1 MKKIEV
7 VAAIIKEGDRIFA
20 TQRGYGEH
28 KGYWEF
34 PGGKLEK
41 GETLQECVTREFKEE
56 FEKEIFVTSG
66 MADAEVIETLHTN
79 GIIKNKSVMKAI
91 NKIYTKD
98 APFKAGRA
106 TLSSKMG
113 YVEII
118 NTLRTGMR
126 TDIKVT
132 IPEGYNLDE
141 IAEVFVAAGADKDK
155 LYYEFEF
162 GQFDYDFVK
171 NLPEGKNRL
180 EGYLFP
186 DTYFIEIGMSE
197 HDMID
202 MCLAQFDKV
211 YTEEYSARAKELGF
225 TDHEIMTLASIIEK
239 ECKTDRELVSSV
251 FHNRLK
257 SSHFKYL
264 ESCATVIYVTRQPKD
279 RLTYADINVKSP
291 YNTYI
296 TPGLPPGPIAS
307 AGAAAIHAALYPA
320 ESEYYY
326 FSDAGDG
333 TNSFSVT
340 YEEHLSKNP

>member
-1 MKKIEV
+1 MKKKSIIAAAAV
-7 VAAIIKEGDRIFA
+7 VAVILLVSVCLLNNGLF
-20 TQRGYGEH
+20 
-28 KGYWEF
+28 
-34 PGGKLEK
+34 LEK
-41 GETLQECVTREFKEE
+41 T
-56 FEKEIFVTSG
+56 EKEIVVSTG
-66 MADAEVIETLHTN
+66 MTDSQVIEMLHEN
-79 GIIKNKSVMKAI
+79 GIISNKTVMKII
-91 NKIYTKD
+91 NRIYTKN
-98 APFKAGRA
+98 APFKVGSAV
-106 TLSSKMG
+106 LSSKMG
-113 YVEII
+113 YTEII
-118 NTLRTGMR
+118 NILRNDMR
-126 TDIKVT
+126 TDVKVT

-141 IAEVFVAAGADKDK
+141 IAEVFAFAGADKDK
-155 LYYEFEF
+155 FYYELEH

-171 NLPEGKNRL
+171 DLPAGKTRL

-202 MCLAQFDKV
+202 MCLKQFDKV
-211 YTEEYSARAKELGF
+211 YTEEYRTRAKELGM

-239 ECKTDRELVSSV
+239 ECKTDREIVSSV
-251 FHNRLK
+251 FHNRLN
-257 SSHFKYL
+257 SPQFKYL

-307 AGAAAIHAALYPA
+307 PGAVAIHAALYPA

-333 TNSFSVT
+333 TNSFSKT

>member
-1 MKKIEV
+1 MDMATKRRKKRKYNTFKLIYIAFVLGVSMLLSAWIIMSVNELLALARPDYEVIIEIPENASHGD
-7 VAAIIKEGDRIFA
+7 VAKILKKNDIIEHRVLFTMFA
-20 TQRGYGEH
+20 TVSKRGVEYPAGEYKINSNMDYRAMLRRLTSK
-28 KGYWEF
+28 KGQ
-34 PGGKLEK
+34 LN
-41 GETLQECVTREFKEE
+41 T
-56 FEKEIFVTSG
+56 
-66 MADAEVIETLHTN
+66 
-79 GIIKNKSVMKAI
+79 VM
-91 NKIYTKD
+91 
-98 APFKAGRA
+98 
-106 TLSSKMG
+106 
-113 YVEII
+113 
-118 NTLRTGMR
+118 
-126 TDIKVT
+126 VT
-132 IPEGYNLDE
+132 IPEGYEVSQIVDLLVEKGVCERDE
-141 IAEVFVAAGADKDK
+141 LEDVVANTDFD
-155 LYYEFEF
+155 YEFLKE
-162 GQFDYDFVK
+162 
-171 NLPEGKNRL
+171 LPLGKSNRL

-257 SSHFKYL
+257 SSQFKYL

>member
-1 MKKIEV
+1 MNKKIIIAV
-7 VAAIIKEGDRIFA
+7 VAAALAVI
-20 TQRGYGEH
+20 
-28 KGYWEF
+28 
-34 PGGKLEK
+34 L
-41 GETLQECVTREFKEE
+41 CVTVCLFTNGLFLKKT
-56 FEKEIFVTSG
+56 EKEIVVSTG
-66 MADAEVIETLHTN
+66 MTDTQVIEMLHKN
-79 GIIKNKSVMKAI
+79 GIISNKTVMKII
-91 NKIYTKD
+91 NRIYTKN
-98 APFKAGRA
+98 APFKVGCAN
-106 TLSSKMG
+106 LSSKMG
-113 YVEII
+113 YWEII
-118 NTLRTGMR
+118 DILRNDMR
-126 TDIKVT
+126 TDVKVT

-141 IAEVFVAAGADKDK
+141 IAEVFASAGADKDK
-155 LYYEFEF
+155 FYYELEH

-171 NLPEGKNRL
+171 TLPEGKTRF

-211 YTEEYSARAKELGF
+211 YTEEYSTRAKELGF

-251 FHNRLK
+251 FHNRLNSNK
-257 SSHFKYL
+257 FKYL

-279 RLTYADINVKSP
+279 RLTYDDINVKSP

-307 AGAAAIHAALYPA
+307 PGKAAIHAALYPA

>member
-1 MKKIEV
+1 MKKKIIIAALAAVIAVILLVSVCLLNNGLFLKKTEKEV
-7 VAAIIKEGDRIFA
+7 VVS
-20 TQRGYGEH
+20 T
-28 KGYWEF
+28 
-34 PGGKLEK
+34 
-41 GETLQECVTREFKEE
+41 
-56 FEKEIFVTSG
+56 G
-66 MADAEVIETLHTN
+66 MTDSQVIEMLHEN
-79 GIIKNKSVMKAI
+79 GIISNKTVMKII
-91 NKIYTKD
+91 NRIYTKN
-98 APFKAGRA
+98 APFKVGSAV
-106 TLSSKMG
+106 LSSKMG
-113 YVEII
+113 YLEII
-118 NTLRTGMR
+118 DILRNDMR
-126 TDIKVT
+126 TDVKVT

-141 IAEVFVAAGADKDK
+141 IADVFASAGADKDK
-155 LYYEFEF
+155 FYYELEH

-257 SSHFKYL
+257 SSQFKYL

>member
-1 MKKIEV
+1 MKKKIII
-7 VAAIIKEGDRIFA
+7 AAAAVLAVILCISVCLLSNGLF
-20 TQRGYGEH
+20 
-28 KGYWEF
+28 
-34 PGGKLEK
+34 LEK
-41 GETLQECVTREFKEE
+41 A
-56 FEKEIFVTSG
+56 EKEIVVSTG
-66 MADAEVIETLHTN
+66 MTDSQIIEMLHEN
-79 GIIKNKSVMKAI
+79 GIISNKTVMKII
-91 NKIYTKD
+91 NRIYTKN
-98 APFKAGRA
+98 APFKVGSAN
-106 TLSSKMG
+106 LSSKMG
-113 YVEII
+113 YTEII
-118 NTLRTGMR
+118 DILRNSMH
-126 TDIKVT
+126 TDVKVT

-141 IAEVFVAAGADKDK
+141 IADVFAAAGADKDK
-155 LYYEFEF
+155 FYYELEH
-162 GQFDYDFVK
+162 GQFDYDFIK
-171 NLPEGKNRL
+171 DLPEGKNRL

-211 YTEEYSARAKELGF
+211 YTEEYSARAKELGMS
-225 TDHEIMTLASIIEK
+225 DHEIMTLASIIEK
-239 ECKTDRELVSSV
+239 ECKTDRELISSV

-257 SSHFKYL
+257 SSQFKYL

-307 AGAAAIHAALYPA
+307 PGAAAIHAALYPA

>member
-1 MKKIEV
+1 MNKKIIIAA
-7 VAAIIKEGDRIFA
+7 VAAILAVAVGVSVCLF
-20 TQRGYGEH
+20 TNGL
-28 KGYWEF
+28 F
-34 PGGKLEK
+34 LEK
-41 GETLQECVTREFKEE
+41 T
-56 FEKEIFVTSG
+56 EKEIVVSTG
-66 MADAEVIETLHTN
+66 MTDSQVIEMLHEN
-79 GIIKNKSVMKAI
+79 GIISNKTVMKII
-91 NKIYTKD
+91 NRIYIEN
-98 APFKAGRA
+98 APFKVGSAN
-106 TLSSKMG
+106 LSSKMG
-113 YVEII
+113 YTEII
-118 NTLRTGMR
+118 DILRNDMR
-126 TDIKVT
+126 TDVKIT

-141 IAEVFVAAGADKDK
+141 IADVFASAGANKDK
-155 LYYEFEF
+155 FYYELEH
-162 GQFDYDFVK
+162 GQFDYDFIE

-211 YTEEYSARAKELGF
+211 YTEQYSARAKELGM

-239 ECKTDRELVSSV
+239 ECKTDRELISSV
-251 FHNRLK
+251 FHNRIN
-257 SSHFKYL
+257 SSSFKYL

-279 RLTYADINVKSP
+279 RLTYSDINVQSP

-296 TPGLPPGPIAS
+296 NPGLPPGPIAS
-307 AGAAAIHAALYPA
+307 PGAAAIKAALYPA
-320 ESEYYY
+320 DSDYYY

>member
-1 MKKIEV
+1 MKKKIIIAALAAVIAVILLVSVCLLNNGLFLKKTEKEV
-7 VAAIIKEGDRIFA
+7 VVS
-20 TQRGYGEH
+20 T
-28 KGYWEF
+28 
-34 PGGKLEK
+34 
-41 GETLQECVTREFKEE
+41 
-56 FEKEIFVTSG
+56 G
-66 MADAEVIETLHTN
+66 MTDSQVIEMLHEN
-79 GIIKNKSVMKAI
+79 GIISNKTVMKII
-91 NKIYTKD
+91 NRIYTKN
-98 APFKAGRA
+98 APFKVGAA
-106 TLSSKMG
+106 VLSSKMG
-113 YVEII
+113 YLEII
-118 NTLRTGMR
+118 DILRSGMR
-126 TDIKVT
+126 TDVKVT

-141 IAEVFVAAGADKDK
+141 IADVFAFAGADKDK
-155 LYYEFEF
+155 FYYELEH
-162 GQFDYDFVK
+162 GQFDYDFMK

-225 TDHEIMTLASIIEK
+225 TDHEIITLASIIEK

-251 FHNRLK
+251 FHNRLA
-257 SSHFKYL
+257 SSQFKYL

-279 RLTYADINVKSP
+279 RLTYSDINVQSP

-307 AGAAAIHAALYPA
+307 PGSAAIKAALYPA

-333 TNSFSVT
+333 TNSFSKT

>member
-1 MKKIEV
+1 MKKKIII
-7 VAAIIKEGDRIFA
+7 AAAAVLAVII
-20 TQRGYGEH
+20 
-28 KGYWEF
+28 
-34 PGGKLEK
+34 
-41 GETLQECVTREFKEE
+41 CVSVCLLSNGLFLAKT
-56 FEKEIFVTSG
+56 EKEIVVSTG
-66 MADAEVIETLHTN
+66 MTDSEVIEMLHEN
-79 GIIKNKSVMKAI
+79 GIISNKTVMKII
-91 NKIYTKD
+91 NRIYTKN
-98 APFKAGRA
+98 APFKVGSA

-113 YVEII
+113 YTEII
-118 NTLRTGMR
+118 DILRNDMR
-126 TDIKVT
+126 TDVKVT

-141 IAEVFVAAGADKDK
+141 IADVFASAGADKDK
-155 LYYEFEF
+155 FYYELEH

-202 MCLAQFDKV
+202 MCLNQFDKV
-211 YTEEYSARAKELGF
+211 YTEEYRARARQLGL

-251 FHNRLK
+251 FHNRLN
-257 SSHFKYL
+257 SNQFKYL

-307 AGAAAIHAALYPA
+307 PGAAAIHAALYPA

-326 FSDAGDG
+326 FSDAGNG
-333 TNSFSVT
+333 TNSFSKT

>member
-1 MKKIEV
+1 MKKKIIIAAAAVVAVVVCVSVCLLNNGIFLKKIE
-7 VAAIIKEGDRIFA
+7 
-20 TQRGYGEH
+20 
-28 KGYWEF
+28 
-34 PGGKLEK
+34 
-41 GETLQECVTREFKEE
+41 
-56 FEKEIFVTSG
+56 KEIVVSTG
-66 MADAEVIETLHTN
+66 MTDSQIIEMLHEN
-79 GIIKNKSVMKAI
+79 GIISNKTVMKII
-91 NKIYTKD
+91 NRIYTKN
-98 APFKAGRA
+98 APFKVGSAN
-106 TLSSKMG
+106 LSSKMG
-113 YVEII
+113 YWEII
-118 NTLRTGMR
+118 DILRNGMR
-126 TDIKVT
+126 TDVKVT

-141 IAEVFVAAGADKDK
+141 IADVFALAGADKDK
-155 LYYEFEF
+155 FYYELEH
-162 GQFDYDFVK
+162 GQFDYDFIE
-171 NLPEGKNRL
+171 NLPEGKHRL

-186 DTYFIEIGMSE
+186 DTYFFEIGMSE

-211 YTEEYSARAKELGF
+211 YTEEYSARARQLGF

-257 SSHFKYL
+257 SSQFKYL

-333 TNSFSVT
+333 TNSFSVS